1 MKARGKRNSC
11 NTGVR
16 SFWTYFKGNYDMY
29 LMLLLPIAFYFTFKY
44 VPIYGLVLAFKNYN
58 FAEGIM
64 GSEWVGW
71 KVFEKLFRDRTFWLA
86 MRNTLLLNLMSLLIG
101 FPIPIIFALLLNE
114 IRQVKFK
121 KIVQSISYLPHF
133 VSWVIFYGIIVAV
146 TSKNTGIVKILL
158 ASLGLEQQNF
168 LTEKGWWLFIYVVSG
183 IWKETGWQAILYLSA
198 LSGVDQQLYE
208 AAAIDGAGRFK
219 RLWHITLPGIRSTIV
234 VILILEIGK
243 IMTIGFEK
251 PFLLGNSMVSDV
263 STVLSTYIYTMG
275 ITRAQY
281 EITTAAG
288 LFQSVINFALVM
300 GADRIAKLM
309 GEPGLFE
316 SKIGKRKR

>member
-1 MKARGKRNSC
+1 M
-11 NTGVR
+11 
-16 SFWTYFKGNYDMY
+16 
-29 LMLLLPIAFYFTFKY
+29 
-44 VPIYGLVLAFKNYN
+44 
-58 FAEGIM
+58 
-64 GSEWVGW
+64 
-71 KVFEKLFRDRTFWLA
+71 
-86 MRNTLLLNLMSLLIG
+86 
-101 FPIPIIFALLLNE
+101 
-114 IRQVKFK
+114 
-121 KIVQSISYLPHF
+121 
-133 VSWVIFYGIIVAV
+133 
-146 TSKNTGIVKILL
+146 
-158 ASLGLEQQNF
+158 
-168 LTEKGWWLFIYVVSG
+168 
-183 IWKETGWQAILYLSA
+183 
-198 LSGVDQQLYE
+198 
-208 AAAIDGAGRFK
+208 
-219 RLWHITLPGIRSTIV
+219 
-234 VILILEIGK
+234 ILEIGK

>member
-1 MKARGKRNSC
+1 M
-11 NTGVR
+11 
-16 SFWTYFKGNYDMY
+16 
-29 LMLLLPIAFYFTFKY
+29 
-44 VPIYGLVLAFKNYN
+44 
-58 FAEGIM
+58 
-64 GSEWVGW
+64 
-71 KVFEKLFRDRTFWLA
+71 
-86 MRNTLLLNLMSLLIG
+86 
-101 FPIPIIFALLLNE
+101 
-114 IRQVKFK
+114 
-121 KIVQSISYLPHF
+121 
-133 VSWVIFYGIIVAV
+133 
-146 TSKNTGIVKILL
+146 
-158 ASLGLEQQNF
+158 
-168 LTEKGWWLFIYVVSG
+168 
-183 IWKETGWQAILYLSA
+183 
-198 LSGVDQQLYE
+198 DQQLYE

>member
-1 MKARGKRNSC
+1 
-11 NTGVR
+11 
-16 SFWTYFKGNYDMY
+16 
-29 LMLLLPIAFYFTFKY
+29 MLLLPIAFYFTFKY

-146 TSKNTGIVKILL
+146 TSKNTGIVNILL

-243 IMTIGFEK
+243 IMTIGFET
-251 PFLLGNSMVSDV
+251 VSYTHLDV
-263 STVLSTYIYTMG
+263 Y
-275 ITRAQY
+275 
-281 EITTAAG
+281 
-288 LFQSVINFALVM
+288 
-300 GADRIAKLM
+300 
-309 GEPGLFE
+309 
-316 SKIGKRKR
+316 KRQI

>member
-1 MKARGKRNSC
+1 M
-11 NTGVR
+11 
-16 SFWTYFKGNYDMY
+16 
-29 LMLLLPIAFYFTFKY
+29 
-44 VPIYGLVLAFKNYN
+44 
-58 FAEGIM
+58 
-64 GSEWVGW
+64 
-71 KVFEKLFRDRTFWLA
+71 LFR
-86 MRNTLLLNLMSLLIG
+86 S
-101 FPIPIIFALLLNE
+101 
-114 IRQVKFK
+114 
-121 KIVQSISYLPHF
+121 
-133 VSWVIFYGIIVAV
+133 
-146 TSKNTGIVKILL
+146 
-158 ASLGLEQQNF
+158 
-168 LTEKGWWLFIYVVSG
+168 YVVSG

>member
-1 MKARGKRNSC
+1 MKARAKRNCC

-16 SFWTYFKGNYDMY
+16 SFWIYFKGNYDMY
-29 LMLLLPIAFYFTFKY
+29 LMLLFPIAFYFTFKY

-64 GSEWVGW
+64 GSDWVGW

-146 TSKNTGIVKILL
+146 TSKNTGIVNILL
-158 ASLGLEQQNF
+158 GSLGLEQQNF

>member
-1 MKARGKRNSC
+1 M
-11 NTGVR
+11 
-16 SFWTYFKGNYDMY
+16 
-29 LMLLLPIAFYFTFKY
+29 
-44 VPIYGLVLAFKNYN
+44 
-58 FAEGIM
+58 
-64 GSEWVGW
+64 
-71 KVFEKLFRDRTFWLA
+71 
-86 MRNTLLLNLMSLLIG
+86 
-101 FPIPIIFALLLNE
+101 
-114 IRQVKFK
+114 
-121 KIVQSISYLPHF
+121 
-133 VSWVIFYGIIVAV
+133 
-146 TSKNTGIVKILL
+146 
-158 ASLGLEQQNF
+158 
-168 LTEKGWWLFIYVVSG
+168 VSG